1 MTDRLA
7 ALKPLFV
14 ARCGEDLAGLR
25 RAKKEGD
32 TLEIGRLA
40 HRLAGSAGSF
50 GFPEISRLALIVDEG
65 CRADAATLE
74 HALNELIAVLDQ
86 IDFGRSSLHGSVSPN

>member
-1 MTDRLA
+1 MTDPLE
-7 ALKPLFV
+7 ALKPLFI

-32 TLEIGRLA
+32 ISEIERLS

-50 GFPEISRLALIVDEG
+50 GFPEISRLALIVNEG
-65 CRADAATLE
+65 CQADAAELE
-74 HALNELIAVLDQ
+74 LALNELIAMLDQ
-86 IDFGRSSLHGSVSPN
+86 MNVGSDCLH

>member
-1 MTDRLA
+1 MTDPLE
-7 ALKPLFV
+7 ALKPLFI

-25 RAKKEGD
+25 QAQKEGD
-32 TLEIGRLA
+32 TSEVKRLA

-65 CRADAATLE
+65 CPFGAATPE
-74 HALNELIAVLDQ
+74 VALNELIAVLDQ
-86 IDFGRSSLHGSVSPN
+86 MTIDRDCLL